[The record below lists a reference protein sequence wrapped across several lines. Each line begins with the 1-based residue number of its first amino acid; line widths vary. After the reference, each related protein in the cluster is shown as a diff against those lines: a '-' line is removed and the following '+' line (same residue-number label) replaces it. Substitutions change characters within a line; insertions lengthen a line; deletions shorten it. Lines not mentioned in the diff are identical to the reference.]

1 MTLAYDERAGQWVA
15 FDKVDGRPMLA
26 CAETEE
32 EAKAWLNE
40 LIQGERNAHH

>member
-1 MTLAYDERAGQWVA
+1 MTLTYDERASQWIA

-26 CAETEE
+26 YAETEE

-40 LIQGERNAHH
+40 LIENESA